1 MIDHFS
7 SISYYLVC
15 QILEDV
21 IKQEGFCHMESR
33 TDITDGYHMTPLLCA
48 VKGNAVETFNIL
60 ISNGADISAKD
71 LNGHGVAEVAI
82 ICASIDVFEHLLVH
96 RLHLQMI
103 DFKKFSNMR
112 LEVKSS

>member
-1 MIDHFS
+1 
-7 SISYYLVC
+7 
-15 QILEDV
+15 
-21 IKQEGFCHMESR
+21 MESR

-96 RLHLQMI
+96 RLLKI
-103 DFKKFSNMR
+103 DCQKFSNMR